1 MNKNPIFSS
10 LKEFYFARIKL
21 VYFPIF
27 VTFLVL
33 ILSPLLLIPKIKKI
47 PEMRKTITAQEKEAN
62 QLAQKLSD
70 LESLSEVELFDST
83 SLLLEALP
91 SQKDFYQVL
100 TLSKK
105 IFSDTG
111 SSFKSF
117 DFSPGIISSESA
129 EAKKEDS
136 PFSPMQLK
144 ISFSASYDN
153 FSNLLISFSKTL
165 PIMEV
170 DAINF
175 SSVSATSSANFLDLE
190 GTINLKSYF
199 APLPKTIGRID
210 APLPKI
216 SSQGKSLTEELETY
230 QRYQEEAAVGGEPVI
245 VGRENPFP

>member
-1 MNKNPIFSS
+1 MNKDSIFSS
-10 LKEFYFARIKL
+10 LKDF
-21 VYFPIF
+21 YFPIF
-27 VTFLVL
+27 VVLLVL
-33 ILSPLLLIPKIKKI
+33 LLSPVFLIPKIKKI
-47 PEMRKTITAQEKEAN
+47 PEMRKTIVAQEKESN
-62 QLAQKLSD
+62 QLSQKLSD
-70 LESLSEVELFDST
+70 LESLDEAELFNTS

-91 SQKDFYQVL
+91 AQKDFYQVL

-105 IFSDTG
+105 VFSDNG
-111 SSFKSF
+111 SFLKSF
-117 DFSPGIISSESA
+117 DSSPGKVSTESA

-170 DAINF
+170 DAIDF

-210 APLPKI
+210 SPLPKI

-230 QRYQEEAAVGGEPVI
+230 QRYKEETAAGGEPMI
-245 VGRENPFP
+245 VGKENPFP